1 MRWLVWARGGCG
13 WAVVWFVWLY
23 VDISATQKKK
33 MLRDIFCVFRLLA
46 NYTQLDV
53 SFQIHYVA

>member
-1 MRWLVWARGGCG
+1 MLSKANYMKKMHGFYLG
-13 WAVVWFVWLY
+13 
-23 VDISATQKKK
+23 TQKKT
-33 MLRDIFCVFRLLA
+33 RRGIFRIFRLLA